1 MHSLHTQGYPCRPYI
16 QCTTVTNVSKHIID
30 ECKKAPAYHASS
42 IVLARRLGEISIGTG
57 LTTIASTCQF
67 ADLTAGAEHAFE
79 FCCGSIE
86 TTVSV
91 GRLVLVVTLLL
102 VGVAGGILPL
112 LALN

>member
-1 MHSLHTQGYPCRPYI
+1 MHSLQAQDSPCRPYI

-30 ECKKAPAYHASS
+30 GSKKALAYHASS
-42 IVLARRLGEISIGTG
+42 IDLARRLGEINVGTD
-57 LTTIASTCQF
+57 LTTIASACQF
-67 ADLTAGAEHAFE
+67 ADLTTSAEHAFE

-86 TTVSV
+86 TTESV
-91 GRLVLVVTLLL
+91 GSLVLVVTLLL